1 MSGFD
6 RRSVR
11 SRRTARRRRRAARR
25 RPVRRGQR
33 LEDDEQRQAHGLT
46 DQGFVLRVDWSVS
59 RWAAADYQ
67 PEARPGKLGAPRGPV
82 KPFALIAGTLAA
94 RPGLAAL
101 GRSRSCRK
109 SSFYSIIPPCPRKA
123 PARAP
128 PPAERHARHGDHIEP
143 KSLGSRVQ
151 ASTAQSR
158 SPPRRGI
165 EDSKGRIALD

>member
-1 MSGFD
+1 VQHEGDPF
-6 RRSVR
+6 
-11 SRRTARRRRRAARR
+11 
-25 RPVRRGQR
+25 G
-33 LEDDEQRQAHGLT
+33 G
-46 DQGFVLRVDWSVS
+46 GSVS
-59 RWAAADYQ
+59 RTTSSARPTDSPTRASCSGSTGLLAVGRRTYQ
-67 PEARPGKLGAPRGPV
+67 PEARPGELGAPRGPV

-165 EDSKGRIALD
+165 EDSKGRIALDP